1 MCPGVALTQKH
12 SPNTCLKGEKGLC
25 LREAPR
31 ALHNNR
37 QTSRRGLVPRSG
49 VKEAVL
55 LRGGGVMSDQVL
67 W

>member
-31 ALHNNR
+31 APHNNR
-37 QTSRRGLVPRSG
+37 QTSRHV
-49 VKEAVL
+49 VL
-55 LRGGGVMSDQVL
+55 YPPVGSRRQFCCGEVV
-67 W
+67 